1 MKRVV
6 WLRMRALPL
15 ALMVVALGAAIT
27 SLVIGTDAELGY
39 DITYPLLAVSFA
51 GLATLG
57 AMVVVKE
64 VAPRIGWILIL
75 TGLAG
80 TLSVLGE
87 KSTLVLTESGANLDV
102 AQRTLAMAATAFGVM
117 LIGLALLLLL
127 FPNGRLASPR
137 WRPVLWMI
145 PIAGVPFVASSPI
158 VAGYVTDPALFLRSN
173 WDYGRTGGPIPGG
186 VATFANT
193 LTAIVVATVLAGA
206 VSLVL
211 RLRTSTGVERQQVKW
226 VVYAGVAAAIGWFFA
241 LAFPFPAAV
250 EVVPAGLGALTLT
263 AGLAISLFRYRLY
276 DIDRVVSRTVGYAL
290 VVGVL
295 GLVYA
300 VGAVWLPSRF
310 AGESPLYVAG
320 STLAVAALF
329 NPVRRRLIRWVDR
342 RFYRSRY
349 DAQQIVDDFT
359 DRLKDQI
366 DGDML
371 KADLVD
377 VITETMQPAA
387 IGMWTREADEE
398 AGQDVSA

>member
-1 MKRVV
+1 MKTVV
-6 WLRMRALPL
+6 WLSMRALPL
-15 ALMVVALGAAIT
+15 ALMVLALGAAIT

-51 GLATLG
+51 GLASLG
-57 AMVVVKE
+57 AVVTVKE

-87 KSTLVLTESGANLDV
+87 KSTLVLTESGASLDV
-102 AQRTLAMAATAFGVM
+102 AQRTLAMAATAFGLM

-173 WDYGRTGGPIPGG
+173 WDYGRTGGPIPAG

-329 NPVRRRLIRWVDR
+329 NPVRRRLIR
-342 RFYRSRY
+342 
-349 DAQQIVDDFT
+349 
-359 DRLKDQI
+359 
-366 DGDML
+366 
-371 KADLVD
+371 
-377 VITETMQPAA
+377 
-387 IGMWTREADEE
+387 
-398 AGQDVSA
+398 